1 MNANGL
7 PSPMS
12 AFQSKKSPSFHSNK
26 SENMSVDGGGL
37 TLPTD
42 EGFVNEIDRSCLNKI
57 QITLNSCFQ
66 ITCQNL

>member
-1 MNANGL
+1 
-7 PSPMS
+7 MS

-42 EGFVNEIDRSCLNKI
+42 EGFEE
-57 QITLNSCFQ
+57 T
-66 ITCQNL
+66 